1 MMGIAWGLASDTG
14 VLTEV
19 LLCRPAHYR
28 WIPAN
33 AVVRAALGAGREA
46 RADAALAQHAEME
59 AALTGAGVAVR
70 HVVPE
75 AHLPY
80 QAYTRDAVQMTHRGA
95 VLAQLARAE
104 RRGEY
109 AAVLRA
115 LDGLGVPVWQMSSAG
130 TLEGGDIHMIRPG
143 LAAIGVSG
151 GRTDEAGAAQLA
163 RWLTHEGWEVRRVP
177 FPEHFLHLDLLFAM
191 AAEGVA
197 VACTE
202 VLGEDF
208 LAWLRDHGVRLI
220 PSTYR
225 EAMALAGN
233 VLALGAGRV
242 LSARG
247 SVRINAVLRAEG
259 LTVLD
264 PELSTFTEGGG
275 GPRCLTAPLR
285 REG

>member
-1 MMGIAWGLASDTG
+1 MTIAWGLASDTG

-19 LLCRPAHYR
+19 LLCKPSHYR

-33 AVVRAALGAGREA
+33 AVVRASLEQGGEADVQAALAEHRELE
-46 RADAALAQHAEME
+46 AALAQ
-59 AALTGAGVAVR
+59 AGVTVR
-70 HVVPE
+70 HVVAE
-75 AHLPY
+75 RHLPY
-80 QAYTRDAVQMTHRGA
+80 QVYTRDSVQMTHRGA
-95 VLAQLARAE
+95 VLAQLARPE

-109 AAVLRA
+109 AAILRA
-115 LDGLGVPVWQMSSAG
+115 MDTFGIPVWQMSSAG
-130 TLEGGDIHMIRPG
+130 TLEGGDIHLIRPG
-143 LAAIGVSG
+143 LCAIGVSG
-151 GRTDEAGAAQLA
+151 GRTDPAGAGQLA
-163 RWLTHEGWEVRRVP
+163 HWLEHEGWEVRLVP

-197 VACTE
+197 IACTE
-202 VLGEDF
+202 VLDEGF
-208 LAWLRDHGVRLI
+208 LAWLGERGVRLI

-225 EAMALAGN
+225 EAMGLAGN
-233 VLALGAGRV
+233 VLALGGGAV

-247 SVRINAVLRAEG
+247 SGRINAALRAEG

-264 PELSTFTEGGG
+264 PELSTFTRGGG